1 MRTAFFFFPSISS
14 FSATFSYKTILL
26 KSLFLTWFLFPED
39 VMLTSTMIPLILDA
53 LLDNSTSTVSTTQ
66 SPISIEVLDYV
77 KRVKSIYHWLIP
89 MMIII
94 LLIAIIGNGLIVIS
108 AKWLSSPVSPYL
120 KLCISLAA
128 ADTWAA
134 FLLILGLIV
143 NSYLPVIW
151 GYQKN
156 SMCFEAL
163 LEMFRISGML
173 TSDMHLFALAIN
185 QFFGTMY
192 PLKYK
197 IMITTRRT
205 RFIVFCLW
213 TIPLMFVF
221 GWFIAQPDDGLR
233 HPTCSFTF
241 YNRFPFRI
249 TIFLIFMLPLIS
261 TLIIYGCILV
271 KLLKAKVE
279 FETYCNDQ
287 QMEISQNN
295 NYNKNNKTPAT
306 RSYSTRSTNVYS
318 KLKLVWTTLLI
329 VSTFSLSWGLCVLYF
344 VMVCADGCIIIYR
357 QNIGLYMSLF
367 LSSTVNLLVMVKL
380 ASNPFI
386 YTLRIKAI
394 RSSVDRFLNKV
405 RRRPNDAK
413 SYFMTS
419 QVHTSA
425 IEPTAI

>member
-1 MRTAFFFFPSISS
+1 MF
-14 FSATFSYKTILL
+14 
-26 KSLFLTWFLFPED
+26 
-39 VMLTSTMIPLILDA
+39 TSTIAPILVDA
-53 LLDNSTSTVSTTQ
+53 LLDNSSSVVATTQ
-66 SPISIEVLDYV
+66 YSVSQEVLDYV
-77 KRVKSIYHWLIP
+77 KRVKTIYHWLIP
-89 MMIII
+89 LMIII
-94 LLIAIIGNGLIVIS
+94 LLVAIIGNGLICIS

-134 FLLILGLIV
+134 LLLITGLIV
-143 NSYLPVIW
+143 NSYLPVIF
-151 GYQKN
+151 GYQKK
-156 SMCFEAL
+156 SMCFEAV

-173 TSDMHLFALAIN
+173 TSDLHLFALAIN

-197 IMITTRRT
+197 IMITTRRIRT
-205 RFIVFCLW
+205 IIIALW
-213 TIPLMFVF
+213 TVPLMFVF
-221 GWFIAQPDDGLR
+221 GWFVAKEDDGLR
-233 HPTCSFTF
+233 HPTCNFTF

-279 FETYCNDQ
+279 FETYCSDQ
-287 QMEISQNN
+287 KMKSSSPNN
-295 NYNKNNKTPAT
+295 NFNKNNKTPAA
-306 RSYSTRSTNVYS
+306 RSLSTRSTNVYS

-344 VMVCADGCIIIYR
+344 VMVCAEGCIIIYR
-357 QNIGLYMSLF
+357 ENIGLYMSLF
-367 LSSTVNLLVMVKL
+367 LSSTVNSLVMVKL

-394 RSSVDRFLNKV
+394 RSSVDRFVNKI
-405 RRRPNDAK
+405 RRRPTDAK
-413 SYFMTS
+413 SYYMTS
-419 QVHTSA
+419 LVPSTN